1 MTSPDPMDLRRVLV
15 IDDQPE
21 IHADYR
27 KILVPPE
34 SSNALQ
40 AAKSALFGAEEDAP
54 ALPRFAL
61 ECASQG
67 QEGVRLAQNAAAE
80 QPFQVAFVDMRMPP
94 GWDGLET
101 IRRLWESDPR
111 IQIVLCTAYSDRALD
126 EVTRDLGHADK
137 LLVLKK
143 PFEPIE
149 VQQLALALSEKWRAE
164 RDARIE
170 RDRLELIV
178 QERTRDAQHAAL
190 HDRLTSLPNRVFT
203 MDRIAGC
210 LELARRDPTRHFSV
224 LFIDIDGFKSVN
236 DALGHAAGDQLLVLI
251 AERMRHVLRAHD
263 SIAGPLTAARLGG
276 DEFLVVAEGLRRGSD
291 AARIADRLIQ
301 SIAEP
306 YDIDSQRIQVSASIG
321 IATSD
326 RVHRSAGRM
335 IREADIAMYR
345 AKQRGRNRYVLFD
358 EDMDREVSTRLRL
371 EVALREA
378 VAEDALGLAYQPILD
393 LRDGALI
400 GFEALVRWRHPTL
413 GPVAAIDL
421 ITAAEETGL
430 IRQLGLQLMRRG
442 CRQLAAWHRDIP
454 GAAHLRLMLNLSR
467 RQLVDAEF
475 ALRVADEIR
484 LSGVD
489 PTKLGLEITETAV
502 VHDLPGAVAVLHRL
516 RELGARIL
524 LDDFGS
530 GYTAISHLD
539 QMPIDAIKI
548 ERAFISG
555 AHQDKRRGAML
566 KALVALAGAY
576 DLDVVAEGVETASER
591 DFVLSLGIERG
602 QGWLYAP
609 AVPPEQA
616 EAMIRAGRLDAK
628 T

>member
-1 MTSPDPMDLRRVLV
+1 MTLPDPSFLRRVLV

-21 IHADYR
+21 IHADFR
-27 KILVPPE
+27 KILVPPTT
-34 SSNALQ
+34 SSGLQ
-40 AAKSALFGAEEDAP
+40 AAKNALFGDAP
-54 ALPRFAL
+54 SEPAFPLFEL

-67 QEGVRLAQNAAAE
+67 QEGVRIARAAADE
-80 QPFQVAFVDMRMPP
+80 RPFQLAFVDMRMPP

-101 IRRLWESDPR
+101 IRRLWEADPR
-111 IQIVLCTAYSDRALD
+111 LQIVLCTAFSDRALD

-149 VQQLALALSEKWRAE
+149 VQQMALALSEKWRAE
-164 RDARIE
+164 RDAKIE
-170 RDRLELIV
+170 RDHLERIV
-178 QERTRDAQHAAL
+178 QERTRSAEHAAL

-224 LFIDIDGFKSVN
+224 LFIDIDGFKHVN
-236 DALGHAAGDQLLVLI
+236 DTLGHAAGDQLLVLI
-251 AERMRHVLRAHD
+251 AERMRHTLRAHD
-263 SIAGPLTAARLGG
+263 SLAGPLTAARLGG

-301 SIAEP
+301 AIAEP
-306 YDIDSQRIQVSASIG
+306 FDIDSQRIQVSASIG

-335 IREADIAMYR
+335 LREADIAMYR
-345 AKQRGRNRYVLFD
+345 AKQRGRNRFVLFD
-358 EDMDREVSTRLRL
+358 EDMDREVSARVRL
-371 EVALREA
+371 EIALREA
-378 VAEDALGLAYQPILD
+378 VAQDALSLAYQPVLR
-393 LRDGALI
+393 LRDGGLV
-400 GFEALVRWRHPTL
+400 GFEALVRWTHPTL
-413 GPVAAIDL
+413 GVVSAVDL
-421 ITAAEETGL
+421 INAAEETGL
-430 IRQLGLQLMRRG
+430 IQQLGLQLLRRG
-442 CRQLAAWHRDIP
+442 CRQLAAWHREIP
-454 GAAHLRLMLNLSR
+454 GAADLRLMLNLSR

-489 PTKLGLEITETAV
+489 ASKLGLEITETAV

-516 RELGARIL
+516 RELGTRIL

-539 QMPIDAIKI
+539 AMPIDAIKI
-548 ERAFISG
+548 ERAFVSG
-555 AHQDKRRGAML
+555 AHREPRRGAML
-566 KALVALAGAY
+566 RALVALAGAY
-576 DLDVVAEGVETASER
+576 ELDVVAEGIETVEER

-616 EAMIRAGRLDAK
+616 ETLIRAGRLEPK